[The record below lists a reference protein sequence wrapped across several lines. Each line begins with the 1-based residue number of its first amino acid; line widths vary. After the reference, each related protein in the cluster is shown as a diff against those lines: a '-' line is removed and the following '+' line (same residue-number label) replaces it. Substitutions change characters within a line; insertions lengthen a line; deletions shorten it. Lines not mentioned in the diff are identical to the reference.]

1 MMKSTITRLAALAG
15 QHAATFAVAS
25 AFAFTGLATSFAGAA
40 GTAMPLP
47 TLTLSSVIAVADEP
61 DVLILRDGREII
73 GKVVAETDA
82 VVTFKGKAKGSGIE
96 FTNDYSRADIL
107 SLKKGVSNPA
117 PNPDATKSDSGKTDG
132 ASGSLPAKAAEPAAD
147 TSGHPRVYFLPLEG
161 VFGQD
166 ITQTPIREA
175 VRDAKRLNTDV
186 LILRLN
192 NEWKDE
198 NNPFK
203 EKLADDEKLDFNGL
217 FRYEEIAPAITD
229 EIVREWPKQPKVVCW
244 VKTAMGGAAF
254 IPLCVPNIY
263 MHEDARIGGIG
274 GLEYLLEGVGDVTP
288 QQKQYSLRLGHARGW
303 VIKGGYDARIVDAM
317 AVVKVI
323 LSYRYDGDRVQ
334 FLDRLPES
342 ADEVLLTW
350 AGGDSVGDRIRGT
363 GKDWL
368 TITAKIGKDIGV
380 SKGTANT
387 EEELLFQLGLDRAR
401 EIVRGNADKIM
412 GGWKKRIENVKKE
425 ILLAMETFRD
435 TPVEGTY
442 EQRQAAYGKRMRA
455 LETVSKLVTQ
465 YAEALLPEWLG
476 QNGVPPEQVL
486 RSMVELER
494 INRQKEKRR

>member
-1 MMKSTITRLAALAG
+1 MLNTTIRQLITRTRVSGATSIIAASFLA
-15 QHAATFAVAS
+15 TSVAS
-25 AFAFTGLATSFAGAA
+25 ASGVAS
-40 GTAMPLP
+40 PLP
-47 TLTLSSVIAVADEP
+47 TLAFPAIIATADEP

-73 GKVVAETDA
+73 GKVVSETDA
-82 VVTFKGKAKGSGIE
+82 VVTFKGKVKGSGIE
-96 FTNDYSRADIL
+96 FTNEYKREDIL
-107 SLKKGVSNPA
+107 SLKKGVSDSA
-117 PNPDATKSDSGKTDG
+117 PKKEEGKSE
-132 ASGSLPAKAAEPAAD
+132 LPATNSKTNSEPPSSSES
-147 TSGHPRVYFLPLEG
+147 SGHPKVYVLPLEG

-166 ITQTPIREA
+166 ITQTPMREA
-175 VRDAKRLNTDV
+175 VRDAKRLGVDV

-198 NNPFK
+198 KNPFK

-217 FRYEEIAPAITD
+217 FRYEEIAPVITD

-244 VKTAMGGAAF
+244 VKNAMGGAAF

-263 MHEDARIGGIG
+263 MAEDARIGGIG
-274 GLEYLLEGVGDVTP
+274 GLEYLLEGVGDITP

-303 VIKGGYDARIVDAM
+303 AIKGGYDARIVDAM
-317 AVVKVI
+317 AVVKVV
-323 LSYRYDGDRVQ
+323 LSYRYVGDKVE

-368 TITAKIGKDIGV
+368 TITAKIGKDIGI

-387 EEELLFQLGLDRAR
+387 EDELLFQLGLDRDR
-401 EIVRGNADKIM
+401 ELVRGNADKIM

-425 ILLAMETFRD
+425 ILLAIETFRD

-455 LETVSKLVTQ
+455 LESISKLTSQ
-465 YAEALLPEWLG
+465 YAEALLPQWLAE
-476 QNGVPPEQVL
+476 NGVPPEQIL

-494 INRQKEKRR
+494 INRQKEKKR

>member
-1 MMKSTITRLAALAG
+1 MLNSAITRLISKASTSCAGPIIAASFV
-15 QHAATFAVAS
+15 AATSIAS
-25 AFAFTGLATSFAGAA
+25 ASGVATPLATLAFPAII
-40 GTAMPLP
+40 AM
-47 TLTLSSVIAVADEP
+47 ADEP

-82 VVTFKGKAKGSGIE
+82 VVTFKGKSKGSGIE

-107 SLKKGVSNPA
+107 TLKKGTSNPA
-117 PNPDATKSDSGKTDG
+117 PKADAPKSDG
-132 ASGSLPAKAAEPAAD
+132 AVAAAASSKAEEPSAD
-147 TSGHPRVYFLPLEG
+147 TSGHPRVYILPLEG

-166 ITQTPIREA
+166 ITQTPMREA
-175 VRDAKRLNTDV
+175 VRDAKRLNADV

-192 NEWKDE
+192 SEWKDDK
-198 NNPFK
+198 NPFK

-217 FRYEEIAPAITD
+217 FRYEEMAPVITD

-263 MHEDARIGGIG
+263 MTEDARIGGIG
-274 GLEYLLEGVGDVTP
+274 GLEYLLEGVGDITP

-303 VIKGGYDARIVDAM
+303 VIKGGYDSRIVDAM
-317 AVVKVI
+317 AVVKVV
-323 LSYRYDGDRVQ
+323 LSYRYDGDKVQ

-387 EEELLFQLGLDRAR
+387 EEELLFQLGLDRDR

-412 GGWKKRIENVKKE
+412 NGWKKRIENVKKE
-425 ILLAMETFRD
+425 ILLSMETFRD
-435 TPVEGTY
+435 TAVEGTF
-442 EQRQAAYGKRMRA
+442 EQRQAAYGKRIRA
-455 LETVSKLVTQ
+455 LENISRLTAQ
-465 YAEALLPEWLG
+465 YAEALLPQWLG
-476 QNGVPPEQVL
+476 ENGVPPEQIL

>member
-1 MMKSTITRLAALAG
+1 MMKFTITRLAALAG
-15 QHAATFAVAS
+15 KHAATGAVVSAMAFSGFAVAS
-25 AFAFTGLATSFAGAA
+25 

-96 FTNDYSRADIL
+96 FTNDYNRSDIL
-107 SLKKGVSNPA
+107 SLKKGVSNPTPKPEA
-117 PNPDATKSDSGKTDG
+117 PKSDAPKPDA
-132 ASGSLPAKAAEPAAD
+132 APAKADAPASSES
-147 TSGHPRVYFLPLEG
+147 SGHPRVYILPLEG

-175 VRDAKRLNTDV
+175 VRDAKKLNTDV

-229 EIVREWPKQPKVVCW
+229 EIVREWDKQPKIVCW

-263 MHEDARIGGIG
+263 MTEDARIGGIG

-317 AVVKVI
+317 AVVKVV
-323 LSYRYDGDRVQ
+323 LSYRYVGDRVEL
-334 FLDRLPES
+334 LDRLPES

-350 AGGDSVGDRIRGT
+350 AGGDTVGDRIRGT

-368 TITAKIGKDIGV
+368 TITSKIGKDIGI

-387 EEELLFQLGLDRAR
+387 EEELLFQLGLDRDR
-401 EIVRGNADKIM
+401 EMIRGNADKIM

-425 ILLAMETFRD
+425 ILLALETFRD
-435 TPVEGTY
+435 TAVEGTY

-455 LETVSKLVTQ
+455 LETVSRLTAQ
-465 YAEALLPEWLG
+465 YAEALLPQWLG
-476 QNGVPPEQVL
+476 QNGVPPEQIL
-486 RSMVELER
+486 RSLVELER
-494 INRQKEKRR
+494 INRQKEKKR